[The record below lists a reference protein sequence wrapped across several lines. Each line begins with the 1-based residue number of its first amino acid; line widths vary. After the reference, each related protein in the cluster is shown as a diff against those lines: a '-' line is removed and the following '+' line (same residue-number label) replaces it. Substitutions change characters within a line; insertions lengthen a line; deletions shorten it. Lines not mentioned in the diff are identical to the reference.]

1 MNVDTLVKMG
11 DEEGSGNRSEPKGGA
26 AHVSSIVDAAPI
38 NILIVD
44 DEPKNLTVLETVL
57 ANPKYRLV
65 RAGSADEAL
74 LALVSEDFA
83 LLILDIRMPGMTGLE
98 LAQMIKARKKTARI
112 PIIFL
117 TAYYNEDEHV
127 LEGYGTGAVDYLHK
141 PVNATVLRSKV
152 EVFADLHRK
161 GLELEAANHALL
173 AEVTERR
180 RAENQLIEFNR
191 TLEQR
196 VLERNQA
203 LHASDTRLRLAT
215 EAVQLGIWSWQPD
228 LDKLVWENNWPHDI
242 LGLAGQS
249 VPHSTA
255 ELCTG
260 LLHAEDRES
269 FTRAIAL
276 AIEGRGAIFFEGRL
290 NPPRG
295 GMCWIEFVGQPMP
308 LSDGSAPA
316 LFGTIRDITDRK
328 RAEDDLREA
337 DARKDIFLATLAHE
351 LRNPLAPIR
360 TAAHVLESTGLAA
373 EIAEASR
380 AIIVRQ
386 VRHMAALLDDLL
398 DISRISRGKLELKK
412 SVIDLGKVL
421 DEAIESAQPL
431 IASKRHQLAF
441 AALPGPLPVE
451 VDGVRLI
458 QVMTNLLTN
467 AAKYTSEGGRIAL
480 AIELDAAELRLSV
493 RDNGIGIAPAMLP
506 RVFDMFTQVAE
517 SAQERAGGL
526 GIGLAL
532 AKGIVELHGGRL
544 EARST
549 GVGQGCEFSVCL
561 PRSCVTLEGLANAR
575 ADLSASAQ
583 SSRLRHILVA
593 DDNRDAAASLAL
605 FLELKGHKVIAA
617 HSGTD
622 ALAIALREKPE
633 ILVLDIGMPGMSGY
647 AVAERIREESWGAR
661 AILVAMTGWGQDR
674 DKRQAFAAGFD
685 HHLTKPVDPLQ
696 LAALLATVRVG
707 NGSAA

>member
-1 MNVDTLVKMG
+1 MNVDGLVKMG
-11 DEEGSGNRSEPKGGA
+11 DEEAPGNRSEPKTGA

-98 LAQMIKARKKTARI
+98 LAQMIKSRKRTARI

-117 TAYYNEDEHV
+117 TAYYSEDEHI

-196 VLERNQA
+196 VAERTQA

-228 LDKLVWENNWPHDI
+228 IDKLVWENNWPHDI
-242 LGLAGQS
+242 LGLAQLK
-249 VPHSTA
+249 VPRSTTEFCT
-255 ELCTG
+255 ELVHT
-260 LLHAEDRES
+260 EDREA
-269 FTRAIAL
+269 FTRAIVAATEL
-276 AIEGRGAIFFEGRL
+276 NGPIFFEGRL
-290 NPPRG
+290 SAADG
-295 GMCWIEFVGQPMP
+295 KVCWIEFVGQPMTMP
-308 LSDGSAPA
+308 DGSAAP

-328 RAEDDLREA
+328 QAEESLREA

-360 TAAHVLESTGLAA
+360 TAAHVLESSTLTPDIG
-373 EIAEASR
+373 EASR
-380 AIIVRQ
+380 AIIARQ

-412 SVIDLGKVL
+412 SVIDVGKVL
-421 DEAIESAQPL
+421 EEAIESAQPL
-431 IASKRHQLAF
+431 IVSKRHSLAYDP
-441 AALPGPLPVE
+441 PGAPIPLE

-467 AAKYTSEGGRIAL
+467 AAKYTSEGGTIAL
-480 AIELDAAELRLSV
+480 EVELEAEGLRLYV

-526 GIGLAL
+526 GIGLSL
-532 AKGIVELHGGRL
+532 ARGIVELHGGRV
-544 EARST
+544 EARSL
-549 GVGQGCEFSVCL
+549 GVGHGCEFCVYL
-561 PRSCVTLEGLANAR
+561 PRSCVTVQAVDSGAR
-575 ADLSASAQ
+575 DGTSSARSG
-583 SSRLRHILVA
+583 RLRRVLVA

-605 FLELKGHKVIAA
+605 FLELKGHRVVAA
-617 HSGTD
+617 YSGTE
-622 ALAIALREKPE
+622 ALTIALREQPD
-633 ILVLDIGMPGMSGY
+633 ILVLDIGMPGMNGY
-647 AVAERIREESWGAR
+647 CVAERIRQEAWGSR
-661 AILVAMTGWGQDR
+661 AMLVAMTGWGQDR

-696 LAALLATVRVG
+696 LEALLTKGRVG
-707 NGSAA
+707 STP